1 MGAGTIDISAGLIP
15 KTPSPS
21 AATPSGSIDISAG
34 LVPTQPPAKPPST
47 LSKVWEFANKP
58 LVSAQNIERFTPLG
72 AALAWGRKNWEQI
85 AEEEKQSKN
94 PVRAKMAN
102 FMAAAM
108 QVPSQVE
115 SGLTSPVS
123 AALAATPYAEA
134 SEAIPYIRPA
144 VRGLQ
149 GLAAAYFGSQ
159 GLANA
164 VRGRLPG
171 ETQEQEYNRK
181 ILGTLMTATSVT
193 GEGMLAKD
201 KLKTTLEKQFG
212 LNQDLAGRVA
222 SHMAKLQDIQDRTK
236 RAEEAHTSELSGIAE
251 RAKSAGASVD
261 ELLSS
266 KLSDIQSRREAA
278 ETSKSQGAKET
289 AKRRFDISQRLRTGI
304 KAERKAMAPQMLEN
318 LADAVA
324 REQVRLGN
332 KFDEIGEKVKGDL
345 GSADDIRDL
354 ITKSVTA
361 QGAQK
366 GEIPTRTFAAL
377 RTGEKLSPSS
387 RGGPSIGPQVQE
399 LLRNVADRDGYDG
412 AQQIAR
418 RLQVSDAQLASI
430 LRPTDVNFNT
440 LTRVRHD
447 IMDGVNSTDD
457 SDVQKGLRNAY
468 DLISEIQD
476 GMVEKSSP
484 QLKQEYRQA
493 KQEYMKFKRDT
504 DGNIPGRLLAAR
516 NTEKQVLAQSMLAN
530 MSSDEEDVIG
540 SLARAYGVDTSG
552 WERLK
557 NEEEA
562 LKTERSQIREGLS
575 DKYGKRSTA
584 VQDADAALKQLKE
597 EEQSAKESASE
608 SHAAIKSRA
617 KEETEEAK
625 SRAKE
630 SGKSLAG
637 ERREAELPEPG
648 ANAVVPGM
656 RYSKLAGMTSEQLRA
671 ARFEKLMDASSRSGM
686 TRAWRLGLAV
696 LGLVRLLAGEMSG
709 GFEVAIGG
717 GPTAID
723 SFLKSDPVKRWLAR
737 EGGVEDR
744 AKFDK
749 AYKSVYPKLRKVIR
763 SAAIQAALGSN
774 LKRLPPPPAPAP
786 PFLSPFPTQ

>member
-21 AATPSGSIDISAG
+21 TATPSGSIDISYG
-34 LVPTQPPAKPPST
+34 LVPKQPPAKPPST

-149 GLAAAYFGSQ
+149 GLAAAYFGRQ

-289 AKRRFDISQRLRTGI
+289 AQRRFDISQRLRTGI

-332 KFDEIGEKVKGDL
+332 KFDEVGKQVHGVLANAKEVK
-345 GSADDIRDL
+345 AMIVQE
-354 ITKSVTA
+354 VTDS
-361 QGAQK
+361 GASEN
-366 GEIPTRTFAAL
+366 EIPKRAFAAL
-377 RTGEKLSPSS
+377 RIEGQALPAS
-387 RGGPSIGPQVQE
+387 RIGPEAQE
-399 LLRNVADRDGYDG
+399 YIRSIALNRGEG
-412 AQQIAR
+412 AAR
-418 RLQVSDAQLASI
+418 AAAERMHVTNRQFNSI
-430 LRPTDVNFNT
+430 LSSEDLHFND
-440 LTRVRHD
+440 LNRVRRD
-447 IMDGVNSTDD
+447 IMDAVNSTDD
-457 SDVQKGLRNAY
+457 TEVQNGLREAY
-468 DLISEIQD
+468 ERISEVQD
-476 GMVEKSSP
+476 EAVEKASP
-484 QLKQEYRQA
+484 QLKREYLKA
-493 KQEYMKFKRDT
+493 KDEYTNFKRNT

-516 NTEKQVLAQSMLAN
+516 NAEKQVLAQSMLAN

-540 SLARAYGVDTSG
+540 SLAKAYGVDTSG
-552 WERLK
+552 WKRLK
-557 NEEEA
+557 DEEEA

-575 DKYGKRSTA
+575 EKYGKRSTS
-584 VQDADAALKQLKE
+584 VQGADAALKQLKE
-597 EEQSAKESASE
+597 EGQSAKESASE

-648 ANAVVPGM
+648 ANAVVPGI

-749 AYKSVYPKLRKVIR
+749 AYKSVYPKLRKVVR

-774 LKRLPPPPAPAP
+774 LKKLPPPPAPAP